1 MDGLERVS
9 RDMCVLQSWS
19 CTVLASRACPCL
31 VSMHSCNAYFV
42 DLFVRVTNTLAI
54 DMYKRFGY
62 TVYRRVLGYYGG
74 KEDAFDMRKALPRDE
89 AGESTVPLAEPV
101 RPDQLEKWTQ

>member
-1 MDGLERVS
+1 
-9 RDMCVLQSWS
+9 
-19 CTVLASRACPCL
+19 
-31 VSMHSCNAYFV
+31 MHSCNAYFV